1 MADADAELQRLAIL
15 KKNHEDEQYLA
26 RRARI
31 ELPEKITRLERRI
44 DDLSADLAT
53 ATAHQHDPLTVGGR
67 GLGGDDALAV
77 LGRRLDALPEKVHE
91 HTVIPVGRYRGLG
104 FGLVLHAGG
113 AAEVFLE
120 GQTARHALLS
130 RDHRGPRAV
139 LNALERI
146 ADGYRG
152 QIDNAAQDLA
162 IAKGQLRDHQA
173 RLGKPFPHDGYLSE
187 LTDLRDQLKAGLS
200 QATPE
205 PGATPVAD
213 LAERIKALKAA
224 HTIDAAPERTTR
236 RRLVAEE
243 PVTARIRRRSEELQG
258 IEPPAE
264 PAAAPETEPATE
276 AATLVPDEEPAT
288 ATIHPFPNAEPE
300 AAVWPQPGYR
310 QHVTH
315 ERRRDGRQLSLF

>member
-1 MADADAELQRLAIL
+1 M
-15 KKNHEDEQYLA
+15 
-26 RRARI
+26 
-31 ELPEKITRLERRI
+31 
-44 DDLSADLAT
+44 
-53 ATAHQHDPLTVGGR
+53 
-67 GLGGDDALAV
+67 
-77 LGRRLDALPEKVHE
+77 
-91 HTVIPVGRYRGLG
+91 
-104 FGLVLHAGG
+104 
-113 AAEVFLE
+113 
-120 GQTARHALLS
+120 
-130 RDHRGPRAV
+130 

-152 QIDNAAQDLA
+152 QIDTAAQDLA
-162 IAKGQLRDHQA
+162 IAQGQLRDHQA

-205 PGATPVAD
+205 PGTPPVAE

-236 RRLVAEE
+236 RRLTAEE
-243 PVTARIRRRSEELQG
+243 PVTARIRRRSEENPA
-258 IEPPAE
+258 IELPAE
-264 PAAAPETEPATE
+264 PASSPAATVTEATAPAPNGEAAP
-276 AATLVPDEEPAT
+276 

-315 ERRRDGRQLSLF
+315 ARRRDFRQLSLF